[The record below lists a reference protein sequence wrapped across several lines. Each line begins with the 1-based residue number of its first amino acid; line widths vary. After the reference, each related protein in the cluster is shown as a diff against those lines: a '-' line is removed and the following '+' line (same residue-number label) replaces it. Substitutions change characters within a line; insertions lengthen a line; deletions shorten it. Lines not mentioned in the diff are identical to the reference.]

1 MRIKS
6 FVLVGACLLSLSACS
21 ATRPETAFSEAPRL
35 EPKTEMLDDLMA
47 LPPPVRQLTVA
58 VYNFEDQTGQNKPN
72 ETFSE
77 YSRAVTQG
85 GATIL
90 VNALER
96 AGKRSWFK
104 VAERRGLPA
113 LLQERQIIRSMRET
127 YGGGPQTLPPL
138 TYAGILLEGGIVGY
152 DSNTLT
158 GGFGARFLGI
168 GGDTQYRRDTV
179 TVYLRAVSVQNGE
192 VLKSVNTTKTVYS
205 VLLHADAFRYIG
217 FNKLLEIEGGI
228 TTNEPVQLAVKQ
240 AIEKAVFTLIM
251 EGALDG
257 YWQFR
262 GPEAQPFVERYIQER
277 DGILERK
284 RVQATPEE
292 MRGEPQP
299 VTVPPPT
306 SRTPTNPSA
315 NGERSMVP
323 PVGSPQAQQSGTT
336 YVLPPTPNRS
346 DLPPVPT
353 APPTAR

>member
-1 MRIKS
+1 MRILPL
-6 FVLVGACLLSLSACS
+6 FLAGACLLLGACS
-21 ATRPETAFSEAPRL
+21 ATRPETAFSETPRL
-35 EPKTEMLDDLMA
+35 EPKTAMLDDLLA

-96 AGKRSWFK
+96 AGRRSWFR

-127 YGGGPQTLPPL
+127 YGGGAQTLPPL

-158 GGFGARFLGI
+158 GGFGARFLGV

-205 VLLHADAFRYIG
+205 VLLHGDAFRYVG

-240 AIEKAVFTLIM
+240 AIEKAVYTLIM

-257 YWQFR
+257 YWEFR
-262 GPEAQPFVERYIQER
+262 GPEAQPFVERYLQER
-277 DGILERK
+277 DGIVERT
-284 RVQATPEE
+284 RMQATPEDL
-292 MRGEPQP
+292 RAEPQP
-299 VTVPPPT
+299 VTVPPPA
-306 SRTPTNPSA
+306 SRTPTGSA
-315 NGERSMVP
+315 TDGERSMVP
-323 PVGSPQAQQSGTT
+323 PVGSPQAPSNGTT
-336 YVLPPTPNRS
+336 YVLPPTPNRGS
-346 DLPPVPT
+346 LPPAPPN
-353 APPTAR
+353 PPTAR

>member
-1 MRIKS
+1 MRIQTLL
-6 FVLVGACLLSLSACS
+6 LVGACALGLAACS
-21 ATRPETAFSEAPRL
+21 ATRPETAFSESPRL

-96 AGKRSWFK
+96 AGRKSWFK

-113 LLQERQIIRSMRET
+113 LLQERQIIRAMRES
-127 YGGGPQTLPPL
+127 YGGGAQTLPPL
-138 TYAGILLEGGIVGY
+138 TYAGLLLEGGIIGY

-179 TVYLRAVSVQNGE
+179 TVYLRAVSVQTGE
-192 VLKSVNTTKTVYS
+192 VIKSVNTTKTVYS
-205 VLLHADAFRYIG
+205 VLLHGDAFRYIG

-277 DGILERK
+277 DGILER
-284 RVQATPEE
+284 RRLQATPDD
-292 MRGEPQP
+292 MQAEPQP
-299 VTVPPPT
+299 VTVPPPA
-306 SRTPTNPSA
+306 SRTPTGSGA

-323 PVGSPQAQQSGTT
+323 PVASPQVQPNSPIF
-336 YVLPPTPNRS
+336 VLPPTPNRS

-353 APPTAR
+353 PPAAAR